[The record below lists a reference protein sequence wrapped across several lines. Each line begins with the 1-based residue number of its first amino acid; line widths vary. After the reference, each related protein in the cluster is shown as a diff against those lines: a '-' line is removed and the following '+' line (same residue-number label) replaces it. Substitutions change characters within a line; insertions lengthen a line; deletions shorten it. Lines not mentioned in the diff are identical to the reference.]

1 MTDWPKP
8 DPAWKDDDLIASV
21 DILQKVVGLGR
32 AARESSR
39 IRVRQPLARLLVRV
53 PTDSHAGAIKHQE
66 TQVLE
71 ELNVKSLE
79 FIARDA
85 ELISYRL
92 KPNLP
97 RIGKRHGR
105 LIPAIRET
113 LSKADAAAVASAHAA
128 GKSVTL
134 DVAGQE
140 IEFEPDDL
148 LIETTSAAGYSS
160 AESEG
165 FLVGLD
171 TNLTPELIDEGLA
184 REIVRSVQEARK
196 NAGLEV
202 SDRIRLH
209 VSGSADIDRILLS
222 YRDWIMAETLAE
234 FWTESGQ
241 SPDYSVDGALEVH
254 NWHIELSKH

>member
-8 DPAWKDDDLIASV
+8 DPEWKDDDLIASV

-140 IEFEPDDL
+140 IEFEPDV
-148 LIETTSAAGYSS
+148 
-160 AESEG
+160 
-165 FLVGLD
+165 FRRH
-171 TNLTPELIDEGLA
+171 A
-184 REIVRSVQEARK
+184 RMRALKS
-196 NAGLEV
+196 
-202 SDRIRLH
+202 RI
-209 VSGSADIDRILLS
+209 AFDC
-222 YRDWIMAETLAE
+222 M
-234 FWTESGQ
+234 
-241 SPDYSVDGALEVH
+241 SPDQP
-254 NWHIELSKH
+254 I

>member
-1 MTDWPKP
+1 M
-8 DPAWKDDDLIASV
+8 
-21 DILQKVVGLGR
+21 
-32 AARESSR
+32 AR
-39 IRVRQPLARLLVRV
+39 ILVRV
-53 PTDSHAGAIKHQE
+53 PTDSHAAAIKHQE
-66 TQVLE
+66 MQILE

-105 LIPAIRET
+105 LIPAIREA
-113 LSKADAAAVASAHAA
+113 LSKANAAAVAAAHA
-128 GKSVTL
+128 GGESVTL
-134 DVAGQE
+134 VVAGQE

-160 AESEG
+160 AESGG

-184 REIVRSVQEARK
+184 REIVRGIQEARK

-202 SDRIRLH
+202 SDRIQLH
-209 VSGSADIDRILLS
+209 VSGSADIERILLS
-222 YRDWIMAETLAE
+222 YRDWIMDETLAE
-234 FWTESGQ
+234 SWAESGQ

>member
-1 MTDWPKP
+1 M
-8 DPAWKDDDLIASV
+8 
-21 DILQKVVGLGR
+21 
-32 AARESSR
+32 
-39 IRVRQPLARLLVRV
+39 
-53 PTDSHAGAIKHQE
+53 
-66 TQVLE
+66 
-71 ELNVKSLE
+71 
-79 FIARDA
+79 
-85 ELISYRL
+85 

-105 LIPAIRET
+105 LIPAIREA
-113 LSKADAAAVASAHAA
+113 LSKADAAAVASAHAR
-128 GKSVTL
+128 GESVTL

-148 LIETTSAAGYSS
+148 LLETTSAAGYSS

-171 TNLTPELIDEGLA
+171 TKLTPELIDEGLA

-234 FWTESGQ
+234 SWTDSGHN
-241 SPDYSVDGALEVH
+241 PDYSVDGSLEVH